1 MDILSR
7 IIELAHLQPVLD
19 IRCRLEGAFEID
31 HALVEKGSMPFHLI
45 LGGSCIIETGSGG
58 QFVLQSGDFLLLPR
72 GDAHAIRGR
81 DAKGSALPLRIS
93 REGMLPLRQNGQ
105 GEADVDLLCGHFDFA
120 PGSSR
125 LLLDAL
131 PDPFHASLVEV
142 QSEETLKTLAGLL
155 RHETTLEQP
164 GALTIVTAICLALF
178 VMALRQHGST
188 SFERPGLLALLA
200 NPRLGKSVAR
210 LVAEP
215 GHRWTIDELARLCAM
230 SRATYARQ
238 FRECTGM
245 TVGSFLTD
253 WRMAIAGDRLLQ
265 TQRSIADIAA
275 EVGYESEAAFGKAFK
290 SSTGLTPGRFR
301 REAV

>member
-7 IIELAHLQPVLD
+7 LIELAHLRPALD

-31 HALVEKGSMPFHLI
+31 HAPVERGSMPFHLI
-45 LGGSCIIETGSGG
+45 LGGSCVIKTGSGK
-58 QFVLQSGDFLLLPR
+58 QLVLKSGDFLLLPR
-72 GDAHAIRGR
+72 GDAHAIIDR
-81 DAKGSALPLRIS
+81 DAKGPALPLRIS
-93 REGMLPLRQNGQ
+93 REGMLPVRENGE

-125 LLLDAL
+125 LLLGAL

-155 RHETTLEQP
+155 RHETVLEQP

-178 VMALRQHGST
+178 VMALRQRGSGSLKT
-188 SFERPGLLALLA
+188 PGLLALLA
-200 NPRLGKSVAR
+200 NERLGKSVAR

-215 GHRWTIDELARLCAM
+215 GHRWTIDELAGLCAM

-245 TVGSFLTD
+245 TVGTFLTD
-253 WRMAIAGDRLLQ
+253 WRMAIAGDLLLQ

-275 EVGYESEAAFGKAFK
+275 EIGYESEAAFGKAFK

-301 REAV
+301 REAA

>member
-1 MDILSR
+1 
-7 IIELAHLQPVLD
+7 
-19 IRCRLEGAFEID
+19 
-31 HALVEKGSMPFHLI
+31 MPFHLI
-45 LGGSCIIETGSGG
+45 LGGSCIIETRSGR
-58 QFVLQSGDFLLLPR
+58 QFALQSGDFLLLPR

-81 DAKGSALPLRIS
+81 NANGPALPLRIS
-93 REGMLPLRQNGQ
+93 REGMLPVRENGQ

-131 PDPFHASLVEV
+131 PDPFHASLAEV
-142 QSEETLKTLAGLL
+142 QSEETLKTLAALL
-155 RHETTLEQP
+155 RHETILEQP
-164 GALTIVTAICLALF
+164 GALTVVTAICLALF

-188 SFERPGLLALLA
+188 SFKKPGLLTLLA
-200 NPRLGKSVAR
+200 NVRLAKSVAR

-215 GHRWTIDELARLCAM
+215 AHRWTIDELAGLCAM

-245 TVGSFLTD
+245 TVGGFLTD
-253 WRMAIAGDRLLQ
+253 WRMTIAGDRLLQ

-290 SSTGLTPGRFR
+290 SSTGLSPGRFR
-301 REAV
+301 REAA